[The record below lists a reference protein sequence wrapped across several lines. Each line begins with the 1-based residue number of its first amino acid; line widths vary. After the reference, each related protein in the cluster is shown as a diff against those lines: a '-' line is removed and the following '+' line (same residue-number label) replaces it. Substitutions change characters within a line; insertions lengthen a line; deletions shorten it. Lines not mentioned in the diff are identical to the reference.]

1 MITTEYTEKINSFD
15 DDWQDIKTGSP
26 VINIRVKGTYPKQK
40 VKHHH
45 HVAHPHLGFLPCFN
59 QHKPY
64 GLATVHIQFHD
75 DRPDWYRFHAEK
87 KKRYFEEITCSDKE
101 EFATAIEQDHDMN
114 LPHNHVHIKQ
124 IEPDTKGEEIENDV
138 VI

>member
-64 GLATVHIQFHD
+64 GLATVQLQFHD
-75 DRPDWYRFHAEK
+75 DRPDWYRFNAEK
-87 KKRYFEEITCSDKE
+87 KKRYFENKKKHNIIMLCSYYSSICCHMLFYE
-101 EFATAIEQDHDMN
+101 Y
-114 LPHNHVHIKQ
+114 
-124 IEPDTKGEEIENDV
+124 
-138 VI
+138 

>member
-1 MITTEYTEKINSFD
+1 MIITEYIEKINSFD
-15 DDWQDIKTGSP
+15 DDWQDIKTESP

-45 HVAHPHLGFLPCFN
+45 HVAHPHIGFLPCFN

-87 KKRYFEEITCSDKE
+87 KKRYFEEITGAKLSSTVFTILSSIPVDK
-101 EFATAIEQDHDMN
+101 FLQVKLLFPDH
-114 LPHNHVHIKQ
+114 
-124 IEPDTKGEEIENDV
+124 TKYPSFK
-138 VI
+138 